1 MAETGWMP
9 RAKSPSTAPP
19 TARVSSSTRSS
30 TMLETYAKAGGSPAV
45 SQAIT
50 AKLPDRPD
58 LVKLG
63 TFAGTYGYVMT
74 GGTSA
79 NALAVYEAQAKF
91 FTGYWGGTTDLDSA
105 L

>member
-1 MAETGWMP
+1 
-9 RAKSPSTAPP
+9 
-19 TARVSSSTRSS
+19 
-30 TMLETYAKAGGSPAV
+30 MLETYAKAGGSPAV

-105 L
+105 LADTTKAMEGLLKK